1 MPDTDVSPQRP
12 MQQPLAV
19 RAKTASMKDR
29 IGNSPTR
36 QKLQAVAVANRGQD
50 KGRQSTGL
58 VVVENPGMDM
68 GKPQDDITRLLARWQ
83 DADDSARQQLM
94 VLIYPELK
102 KIAGRALSLRPP
114 QATLQTT
121 DLVNDA
127 YLKLVDQRNMNW
139 RNRSHFFAIAARL
152 IRRIIVDY
160 SRKRLSDKRG
170 GHVPKVNVDD
180 VPIAVKRQVTT
191 WLALDEALTRLA
203 AINPQAAQVVE
214 LRQIVGLTVEESAD
228 VMNIGTAT
236 VGRLWRFARAWLQI
250 ELSDQTTLAAAAR
263 SRTSG
268 ASGEHH
274 TSQ

>member
-1 MPDTDVSPQRP
+1 MT
-12 MQQPLAV
+12 
-19 RAKTASMKDR
+19 
-29 IGNSPTR
+29 
-36 QKLQAVAVANRGQD
+36 
-50 KGRQSTGL
+50 
-58 VVVENPGMDM
+58 
-68 GKPQDDITRLLARWQ
+68 KPQDDITRLLARWQ
-83 DADDSARQQLM
+83 DADESARQQLM
-94 VLIYPELK
+94 GLIYPELK

-127 YLKLVDQRNMNW
+127 YLKLVDQRSMNW

-160 SRKRLSDKRG
+160 SRKRLSAKRG

-203 AINPQAAQVVE
+203 DINPQAAQVVE

-236 VGRLWRFARAWLQI
+236 VGRHWRFARAWLQV
-250 ELSDQTTLAAAAR
+250 ELSDQTTMAA
-263 SRTSG
+263 SRTG
-268 ASGEHH
+268 NASGEHH
-274 TSQ
+274 TTQ